1 MKFPQRRL
9 SYKSG
14 QEQAQGLPGRLPPGQ
29 PLPLLLRAPAG
40 GRESKAAGNDAPL

>member
-29 PLPLLLRAPAG
+29 PLSLLLRAPAG
-40 GRESKAAGNDAPL
+40 GRESKAPGSDAPL